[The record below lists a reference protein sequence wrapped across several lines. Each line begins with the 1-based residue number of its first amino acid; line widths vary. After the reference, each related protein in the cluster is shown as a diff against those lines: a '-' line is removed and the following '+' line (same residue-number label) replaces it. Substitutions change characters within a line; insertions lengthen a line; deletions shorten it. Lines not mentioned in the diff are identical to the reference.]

1 MRSAK
6 AERIFTFLSII
17 MKNAGKKQ
25 ARNLLQRNKKNAK
38 FFWRK
43 VIFLRRFCR
52 FSVEILTFFEIF

>member
-25 ARNLLQRNKKNAK
+25 ARNLLQRKKKRKNFLEK
-38 FFWRK
+38 SDFF
-43 VIFLRRFCR
+43 
-52 FSVEILTFFEIF
+52 T